1 VSVAPVSPATD
12 SAIHGYQLRLPNF
25 EGPLDVLLR
34 LIERN
39 QLEIT
44 EVSLVEVTDQFVSY
58 VAALPETS
66 PGVLAEFTTIA
77 SRLLVLKSRSLLP
90 TEPVDDDDLETDDL
104 THQLLAYK
112 AVKDAA
118 MMLKDRQDQ
127 GTTAYRR
134 PPVPQKT
141 WGESAESIL
150 PMPAGALLRAI
161 RRCATRRIPET
172 TTFRPRPVISLAE
185 MTRRI
190 VDHLRGKRRTRF
202 SSLLSSQADRHEHVA
217 GFVALLTLW
226 KQRTVDLWQPEHFA
240 EIVIEPNQAPMTV
253 QEQVADD

>member
-1 VSVAPVSPATD
+1 LTAPPAPSPTD

-44 EVSLVEVTDQFVSY
+44 EVSLVEVTDQFLSY

-77 SRLLVLKSRSLLP
+77 SRLLLLKSRSLLP
-90 TEPVDDDDLETDDL
+90 SEPVHEDDVETDDL
-104 THQLLAYK
+104 TQQLLAYK

-118 MMLKDRQDQ
+118 LMLKERQDD
-127 GTTAYRR
+127 GFSAYRR
-134 PPVPQKT
+134 PPAPQA
-141 WGESAESIL
+141 WGTSSESLLA
-150 PMPAGALLRAI
+150 MPASALLRAI
-161 RRCATRRIPET
+161 RRCVTRHIPEPEA
-172 TTFRPRPVISLAE
+172 FRPRPIISLAE

-190 VDHLRGKRRTRF
+190 VDHLRGRGRTRF
-202 SSLLSSQADRHEHVA
+202 SSLLSREADRHEQVA

-226 KQRTVDLWQPEHFA
+226 KQRTVELWQQERFA
-240 EIVIEPNQAPMTV
+240 EIEIESV
-253 QEQVADD
+253 QPHVQPREQVADD

>member
-1 VSVAPVSPATD
+1 MTAPPAAPGTD
-12 SAIHGYQLRLPNF
+12 SAIDGYQLRLPIF

-44 EVSLVEVTDQFVSY
+44 EVSLVEVTDQFLHYVS
-58 VAALPETS
+58 ALPGTS

-77 SRLLVLKSRSLLP
+77 SRLLLLKSRSLLP
-90 TEPVDDDDLETDDL
+90 SEPVEDDDEETDDL
-104 THQLLAYK
+104 TQQLLAYK

-118 MMLKDRQDQ
+118 LMLKDRQDA
-127 GTTAYRR
+127 GMTSYGR
-134 PPVPQKT
+134 PPTTQE

-150 PMPAGALLRAI
+150 TMPARALIQAM
-161 RRCATRRIPET
+161 RRCVKRHIPEPT
-172 TTFRPRPVISLAE
+172 AFRPRPVISLAE

-190 VDHLRGKRRTRF
+190 VDHLRGRRKTRF
-202 SSLLSSQADRHEHVA
+202 TSMLSTDADRHEHVA

-226 KQRTVDLWQPEHFA
+226 KQRAVELWQSEHFA
-240 EIVIEPNQAPMTV
+240 EIEIEPLQPQSAAP
-253 QEQVADD
+253 EQVADD

>member
-12 SAIHGYQLRLPNF
+12 SAIDGYQLRLPNF

-44 EVSLVEVTDQFVSY
+44 DVSLVEVTDQFLSY
-58 VAALPETS
+58 VAALPETT

-77 SRLLVLKSRSLLP
+77 SRLLLLKSRSLLP
-90 TEPVDDDDLETDDL
+90 SEPVEDEDLETDDL
-104 THQLLAYK
+104 TQQLLAYK

-118 MMLKDRQDQ
+118 IMLKERQEQ
-127 GTTAYRR
+127 GNTAYAR
-134 PPVPQKT
+134 PPMPHRA

-150 PMPAGALLRAI
+150 QLPASVLLRAI
-161 RRCATRRIPET
+161 RRCAARRIPET

-190 VDHLRGKRRTRF
+190 VDHLSGKRQTRF
-202 SSLLSSQADRHEHVA
+202 SSLLSRRADRHEHVA

-226 KQRTVDLWQPEHFA
+226 KQRAVELWQPEHFA
-240 EIVIEPNQAPMTV
+240 EIVIEPMNSQTPT

>member
-1 VSVAPVSPATD
+1 LSVAPVSPTTD

-44 EVSLVEVTDQFVSY
+44 EVSLVEVTDQFLSY

-66 PGVLAEFTTIA
+66 PGVLAEFTAIA

-90 TEPVDDDDLETDDL
+90 SEPVEDEETESDDL
-104 THQLLAYK
+104 TQQLLAYK
-112 AVKDAA
+112 AIKDAA
-118 MMLKDRQDQ
+118 IALKDRQDQ

-161 RRCATRRIPET
+161 RRCATRQVPET
-172 TTFRPRPVISLAE
+172 TNFRPRPVISLAE
-185 MTRRI
+185 MTCRI
-190 VDHLRGKRRTRF
+190 VDHLRGKRKTRF
-202 SSLLSSQADRHEHVA
+202 SSLLSSHADRHEQVA

-226 KQRTVDLWQPEHFA
+226 KQRTVELWQPEHFA
-240 EIVIEPNQAPMTV
+240 EIEIEPTHSTIPV